1 MAADMAVGMG
11 FKADSLLLEPTL
23 LTTPIP
29 CFSSAP
35 LMSELGGDAF
45 EELRAVPAVQQ
56 EGSKNG
62 AILFKGMRKSCDGCV
77 YQDRPPASEK
87 GEDN

>member
-45 EELRAVPAVQQ
+45 EELRAVPAV
-56 EGSKNG
+56 
-62 AILFKGMRKSCDGCV
+62 
-77 YQDRPPASEK
+77 
-87 GEDN
+87 